1 MIARVIQPFSVVVVL
16 VVSGCTAESPTT
28 PSAAASPVSVTFASN
43 LTPGGTVTRL
53 FTAAGPGTVTLTLD
67 SLAQPVTV
75 GLSLGLTRADG
86 AGCYGSTSV
95 QATAGSLPQISID
108 VDAGNYC
115 AAIYDV
121 GTIVESVAFSITIA
135 HP

>member
-1 MIARVIQPFSVVVVL
+1 MIARAIQGFSAVAVL
-16 VVSGCTAESPTT
+16 LVSGCTAESPTT

-53 FTAAGPGTVTLTLD
+53 FTAAVPGTVTLTLD

-95 QATAGSLPQISID
+95 QATAGSSPQLSIA

-115 AAIYDV
+115 AAIYDI
-121 GTIVESVAFSITIA
+121 GTIVESMTFSMTIV

>member
-1 MIARVIQPFSVVVVL
+1 MIARAIQRFAAVVIL
-16 VVSGCTAESPTT
+16 LGSGCTAESPTT
-28 PSAAASPVSVTFASN
+28 PSAPASPVTATFASN

-53 FTAAGPGTVTLTLD
+53 FSAAVPGTVTLTLD

-95 QATAGSLPQISID
+95 HATAGSSPQISIA

-115 AAIYDV
+115 AVIYDI
-121 GTIVESVAFSITIA
+121 GTIAQSVAFSMTIV